1 MPEAPLEMINT
12 IGINAFTLLSCFW
25 YIRFLNQ
32 SFNDERVKAQEER
45 DRIRA
50 EAAEERKRFDEKD
63 TAADI
68 RILELQKSSYQS
80 LMTIMQET
88 AKVLQDLHTSINELK
103 VLLHQ
108 DRAKWNRFSQAWLCC
123 FQRQLSHCLLSIKL
137 CTSFHGLI
145 SVPCDLLPLIKCKA
159 WPVISPCNPP
169 FSFAVVWLT
178 TTERTIDM

>member
-32 SFNDERVKAQEER
+32 SFNDERLKAQDER

-108 DRAKWNRFSQAWLCC
+108 DRAK
-123 FQRQLSHCLLSIKL
+123 
-137 CTSFHGLI
+137 
-145 SVPCDLLPLIKCKA
+145 
-159 WPVISPCNPP
+159 
-169 FSFAVVWLT
+169 
-178 TTERTIDM
+178 